1 MPEGRATLIR
11 ASGERAEFTRTLSM
25 AEIKQLIG
33 AEVLDS
39 VNLKD
44 GHVLMIDDNG
54 IAAQKPTNP
63 GATFIYQK
71 MKNSI
76 NKIYGDAV
84 IVWDNDYA
92 RPYNEYF

>member
-1 MPEGRATLIR
+1 MPAGMATLIR
-11 ASGERAEFTRTLSM
+11 TSGERAEFTRTLTM
-25 AEIKQLIG
+25 AEIRQLIG
-33 AEVLDS
+33 AVVLDT

-54 IAAQKPTNP
+54 IAAKKPTNP
-63 GATFIYQK
+63 GATFIYQNIRK
-71 MKNSI
+71 ST

-92 RPYNEYF
+92 PDAEY